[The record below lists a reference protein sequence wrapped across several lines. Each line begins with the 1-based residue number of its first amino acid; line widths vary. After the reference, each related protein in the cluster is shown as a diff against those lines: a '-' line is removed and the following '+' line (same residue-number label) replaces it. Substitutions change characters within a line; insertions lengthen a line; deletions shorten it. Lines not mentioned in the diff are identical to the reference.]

1 MAQSITA
8 TPPAAPVLGKVA
20 QGMLLGGAAT
30 LIWGAYLALAR
41 AGVSAGLTGGDIAAI
56 RFTVAGAV
64 LLPWLLRH
72 APTTLGGV
80 GWRRGTVLTL
90 LAGPPFILLG
100 VGGYAFAP
108 LAHGA
113 VVQPAVVAL
122 ASILLAWRVLHETP
136 PASRLASIG
145 VIVAGL
151 AVIAGPGLLGGSA
164 GAMLGDAMF
173 ALAGLGWAGFTVL
186 ARRWR
191 IAPLPATAAISVLGA
206 ASFLPFWL
214 LGDGPARLAGMPHGT
229 LAVQV
234 LVQGA
239 LSGVVAVLAYS
250 QAARLLGP
258 GRASLFPAMVP
269 AVAIVLGVHLA
280 GEAPDARQA
289 LGLAVVSVG
298 LLLGA
303 GLSPARLFRHRA

>member
-1 MAQSITA
+1 MAQPITA
-8 TPPAAPVLGKVA
+8 TLPAAPLLGPVA
-20 QGMLLGGAAT
+20 QGMLLGGTAT

-56 RFTVAGAV
+56 RFAVAGAA
-64 LLPWLLRH
+64 LLPWLLRNSP
-72 APTTLGGV
+72 ARLGGV
-80 GWRRGTVLTL
+80 GCRRGLVLTL

-122 ASILLAWRVLHETP
+122 ASILLAWRVLHEQP
-136 PASRLASIG
+136 PASRLAGIG

-151 AVIAGPGLLGGSA
+151 AVIAGPGLMGGSA
-164 GAMLGDAMF
+164 TALLGDAMF

-206 ASFLPFWL
+206 VAFLPLWL
-214 LGDGPARLAGMPHGT
+214 TTDGPARLAALPHGT
-229 LAVQV
+229 LALQV

-239 LSGVVAVLAYS
+239 LSGVVAVLAFS

-269 AVAIVLGVHLA
+269 AVAIVLGIYVA
-280 GEAPDARQA
+280 GEVPDARQL
-289 LGLAVVSVG
+289 LGLGVVSLG

-303 GLSPARLFRHRA
+303 GLAPACWFRRRA